1 MLPDPSPSGDPLAGP
16 RLQAEINMTPFID
29 VMLVLLIIFMVA
41 APLMVAGVPLSLPQ
55 TSAQAVP
62 PAQKPLVVS
71 VTGDGQVFLAEQP
84 IQPEQI
90 PALVAPMIQ
99 NAPDTGVYVRGD
111 GAVDYAVM
119 VRVLAQLGQA
129 GAVRVS
135 LLTENQAVPDG
146 PAH

>member
-1 MLPDPSPSGDPLAGP
+1 MKADSGKKL
-16 RLQAEINMTPFID
+16 LSEINVTPFVD

-84 IQPEQI
+84 IQPEQ
-90 PALVAPMIQ
+90 PAAAPAFFPSCGAKGSGEKFCQ
-99 NAPDTGVYVRGD
+99 NCGAPLR
-111 GAVDYAVM
+111 
-119 VRVLAQLGQA
+119 
-129 GAVRVS
+129 
-135 LLTENQAVPDG
+135 
-146 PAH
+146 